1 MGAVAMPHPAAHA
14 AGMIGPNAITQTLAA
29 VAAVEG
35 AAASARV
42 LSRAGLARYAEAPPT
57 GLVDE
62 REVVDLMQAL
72 AETFSAERRHTIA
85 WIAGRQT
92 ADYLLANRIPAG
104 AQRVLRRLPDI
115 VSRRVLLAAIARHAW
130 TFAGSGRFV
139 AHGGN
144 PARIEIEGCPICR
157 SARVPG
163 GCAYYAATFERL
175 FAVLVDPLTV
185 AVSTGC
191 MADGAPAC
199 SFDLARRAR
208 HRARREQMTGDQPR
222 PAAIASRRVT
232 SASVGVSSAKDA
244 VFTAPARS

>member
-1 MGAVAMPHPAAHA
+1 MSAALATAHPGAPA

-42 LSRAGLARYAEAPPT
+42 LSRAGLGRYAEAPPT

-62 REVVDLMQAL
+62 REVVDLMRAL
-72 AETFSAERRHTIA
+72 SETFAPERRHTIA

-104 AQRVLRRLPDI
+104 AQRVLRRLPDM

-144 PARIEIEGCPICR
+144 PARVTIEACPLCR
-157 SARVPG
+157 SSSAPG

-191 MADGAPAC
+191 MADGAAAC

-208 HRARREQMTGDQPR
+208 HRARRGPMTG
-222 PAAIASRRVT
+222 S
-232 SASVGVSSAKDA
+232 
-244 VFTAPARS
+244 